1 MYETDEKFHAALQ
14 GEDELGVVVRAHIH
28 IESRLMN
35 LMELFFS
42 APDHLSKLVLE
53 YEQKV
58 MLAVAC
64 GLNPMFASPL
74 KVLGRIRNRF
84 AHRLDS
90 SLDIQQVRSLYEAF
104 SPINKE
110 VIQQAFRNTED
121 QVAEPTKV
129 KLENLDAKSQ
139 FILLVVALDGM
150 LLVAIKDVK
159 SRQSI

>member
-35 LMELFFS
+35 LMELWFV
-42 APDHLSKLVLE
+42 APEYLSKLALE
-53 YEQKV
+53 YEQRV

-64 GLNPMFASPL
+64 RLNPAFASPL

-84 AHRLDS
+84 AHKLDS
-90 SLDIQQVRSLYEAF
+90 SLDTQQVRNLYEAF
-104 SPINKE
+104 SPKNKE

-121 QVAEPTKV
+121 EVADPTNV
-129 KLENLDAKSQ
+129 KFE
-139 FILLVVALDGM
+139 
-150 LLVAIKDVK
+150 
-159 SRQSI
+159 